1 MKDLNELD
9 DTGSFLNFRR
19 KVYRKMKA
27 TGISD
32 QITAMLQETFDAM
45 LEDETMVISKVE
57 KKILM
62 TDISIQILGELA
74 EQLKIKK

>member
-1 MKDLNELD
+1 MKDPNDLS

-19 KVYRKMKA
+19 KVYKKMLA

-45 LEDETMVISKVE
+45 LETEDIVISKME

-62 TDISIQILGELA
+62 TDISSQILRELA
-74 EQLKIKK
+74 DGLKSNK

>member
-1 MKDLNELD
+1 MKDPNELD

-27 TGISD
+27 AGISD

-45 LEDETMVISKVE
+45 LEDETMVISKLE
-57 KKILM
+57 KKILLN
-62 TDISIQILGELA
+62 DLSIQILGELA
-74 EQLKIKK
+74 EQLKSNK

>member
-1 MKDLNELD
+1 MKDANDLS

-19 KVYRKMKA
+19 KVYKKMLA

-45 LEDETMVISKVE
+45 LETEDIVISKME

-62 TDISIQILGELA
+62 TDISSQILRELA
-74 EQLKIKK
+74 DGLKSNK